1 MTDDTTQ
8 ETGAAQPGA
17 SQPGATQPDAPQPD
31 TAATLRADT
40 RAFLETHPPEA
51 VRTEADRLAH
61 LEARFDAGLAAVH
74 YPEGLGGRGLPR
86 HLQTQVD
93 DILTA
98 AGAPDNR
105 PTRNV
110 VNLGMAGPTI
120 LAAGTP
126 EQKQRFMRPLW
137 TGRHVWCQLFSE
149 PGAGSDLAGLATR
162 AVRDGDDWI
171 VTGQKVWTTLAHI
184 ADWAI
189 LVARTDP
196 SVPKHRGLTYFLLD
210 MKSPGVTVRPLRQIT
225 GEAEFNEVYLDEV
238 RIPDALRLGAEGD
251 GWRIA
256 TYTLSNERSG
266 TGTEPPRESGA
277 PGNLFRAWRDLPPQ
291 ERETG
296 LRDAVTAAW
305 IRSEAIRLTQRDV
318 GIRMAAG
325 DPPPE
330 ASALKLAKAENSKET
345 ASLLLQALGDRA
357 LEHDDGYAFT
367 RPLEMNFDVGGLPAT
382 TAYLR
387 SRANSLEGGTSEVL
401 RTVIGERILG
411 LPREPRTDIDVPFT
425 EVPR

>member
-1 MTDDTTQ
+1 MTDP
-8 ETGAAQPGA
+8 AQ
-17 SQPGATQPDAPQPD
+17 Q
-31 TAATLRADT
+31 LRADT
-40 RAFLETHPPEA
+40 EAFLAAHPPA
-51 VRTEADRLAH
+51 DIRTEADRLAH

-86 HLQTQVD
+86 HLQTIVD
-93 DILTA
+93 ERIDA
-98 AGAPDNR
+98 AGGPDNR
-105 PTRNV
+105 PTRGV

-120 LAAGTP
+120 LAGGTQ
-126 EQKQRFMRPLW
+126 EQKERFMRPLW

-149 PGAGSDLAGLATR
+149 PGAGSDLAGLATK
-162 AVRDGDDWI
+162 AVRDGDDWV
-171 VTGQKVWTTLAHI
+171 VTGQKVWTTRAHL

-196 SVPKHRGLTYFLLD
+196 SVPKHRGITYFLLD
-210 MKSPGVTVRPLRQIT
+210 MASPGVTVRPLRQIT

-238 RIPDALRLGAEGD
+238 RIPDSLRLGPEGA
-251 GWRIA
+251 GWKLA
-256 TYTLSNERSG
+256 TLTLSNERSG

-277 PGNLFRAWRDLPPQ
+277 PGNLFRAWRELPHE

-296 LRDAVTAAW
+296 LRDAVTRAW
-305 IRSEAIRLTQRDV
+305 VRSEAIRLTQRDV
-318 GIRMAAG
+318 GISMAAG

-367 RPLEMNFDVGGLPAT
+367 RPTEMNFDVGGLSPT
-382 TAYLR
+382 YAYLR

-401 RTVIGERILG
+401 RNVIGERILG
-411 LPREPRTDIDVPFT
+411 LPREPRTDVDVPFS

>member
-1 MTDDTTQ
+1 MTDP
-8 ETGAAQPGA
+8 AQ
-17 SQPGATQPDAPQPD
+17 Q
-31 TAATLRADT
+31 LRADT
-40 RAFLETHPPEA
+40 EAFLAAHPPA
-51 VRTEADRLAH
+51 DIRTEADRLAH

-86 HLQTQVD
+86 HLQPIVD
-93 DILTA
+93 ERISA
-98 AGAPDNR
+98 AGGPDNR

-120 LAAGTP
+120 LAGGTQ
-126 EQKQRFMRPLW
+126 EQKERFMRPLW

-149 PGAGSDLAGLATR
+149 PGAGSDLAGLATK
-162 AVRDGDDWI
+162 AVRDGDDWV
-171 VTGQKVWTTLAHI
+171 VTCQKVWTTLAHL

-196 SVPKHRGLTYFLLD
+196 SVPKHRGITYFLLD
-210 MKSPGVTVRPLRQIT
+210 MTSPGVTVRPLRQIT

-238 RIPDALRLGAEGD
+238 RIPDSLRLGPEGA
-251 GWRIA
+251 GWKLA
-256 TYTLSNERSG
+256 TLTLSNERSG

-277 PGNLFRAWRDLPPQ
+277 PGNLFRAWRELPQ
-291 ERETG
+291 EERETG
-296 LRDAVTAAW
+296 LRDAVTRAW

-318 GIRMAAG
+318 GVRMAAG

-367 RPLEMNFDVGGLPAT
+367 RPTEMNFDVGGLTPT
-382 TAYLR
+382 YAYLR

-401 RTVIGERILG
+401 RNVIGERILG
-411 LPREPRTDIDVPFT
+411 LPREPRTDVDVPFS

>member
-1 MTDDTTQ
+1 MTDP
-8 ETGAAQPGA
+8 AQ
-17 SQPGATQPDAPQPD
+17 Q
-31 TAATLRADT
+31 LRADT
-40 RAFLETHPPEA
+40 GAFLAAHPPA
-51 VRTEADRLAH
+51 DIRTEADRLAH

-86 HLQTQVD
+86 HLQTIVD
-93 DILTA
+93 ECISA
-98 AGAPDNR
+98 AGGPDNR
-105 PTRNV
+105 PTRGV

-120 LAAGTP
+120 LAGGTQ
-126 EQKQRFMRPLW
+126 EQKERFMRPLW

-149 PGAGSDLAGLATR
+149 PGAGSDLAGLATK
-162 AVRDGDDWI
+162 AVRDGDDWV
-171 VTGQKVWTTLAHI
+171 VTGQKVWTTLAHL

-196 SVPKHRGLTYFLLD
+196 SVPKHRGITYFLLD
-210 MKSPGVTVRPLRQIT
+210 MASPGVTVRPLRQIT
-225 GEAEFNEVYLDEV
+225 GEAEFNEVYLDSV
-238 RIPDALRLGAEGD
+238 RIPDSLRLGPEGT
-251 GWRIA
+251 GWKLA
-256 TYTLSNERSG
+256 TLTLSNERSG

-277 PGNLFRAWRDLPPQ
+277 PGNLFRAWRELPQ
-291 ERETG
+291 EERDTG
-296 LRDAVTAAW
+296 LRDAVTRAW
-305 IRSEAIRLTQRDV
+305 VRSEAIRLTQRDV

-367 RPLEMNFDVGGLPAT
+367 RPTEMNFDVGGLTPT
-382 TAYLR
+382 YAYLR

-401 RTVIGERILG
+401 RNVIGERILG
-411 LPREPRTDIDVPFT
+411 LPREPRTDVDVPFS

>member
-1 MTDDTTQ
+1 MTDP
-8 ETGAAQPGA
+8 AQ
-17 SQPGATQPDAPQPD
+17 Q
-31 TAATLRADT
+31 LRADT
-40 RAFLETHPPEA
+40 EAFLAAHPPA
-51 VRTEADRLAH
+51 DIRTEADRLAH

-86 HLQTQVD
+86 HLQPIVD
-93 DILTA
+93 ERISTA
-98 AGAPDNR
+98 GGPDNR

-120 LAAGTP
+120 LAGGTQ
-126 EQKQRFMRPLW
+126 EQKERFMRPLW

-149 PGAGSDLAGLATR
+149 PGAGSDLAGLATK
-162 AVRDGDDWI
+162 AVRDGDDWV
-171 VTGQKVWTTLAHI
+171 VTGQKVWTTLAHL

-196 SVPKHRGLTYFLLD
+196 SVPKHRGITYFLLD
-210 MKSPGVTVRPLRQIT
+210 MASPGVTVRPLRQIT
-225 GEAEFNEVYLDEV
+225 GEAEFNEVYLDSV
-238 RIPDALRLGAEGD
+238 RIPDSLRLGPEGT
-251 GWRIA
+251 GWKLA
-256 TYTLSNERSG
+256 TLTLSNERSG

-277 PGNLFRAWRDLPPQ
+277 PGNLFRAWRELPQ
-291 ERETG
+291 EERDTG
-296 LRDAVTAAW
+296 LRDAVTRAW
-305 IRSEAIRLTQRDV
+305 VRSEAIRLTQRDV

-367 RPLEMNFDVGGLPAT
+367 RPTEMNFDVGGLTPT
-382 TAYLR
+382 YAYLR

-401 RTVIGERILG
+401 RNVIGERILG
-411 LPREPRTDIDVPFT
+411 LPREPRTDVDVPFS

>member
-1 MTDDTTQ
+1 MTDDAARLLTDTQ
-8 ETGAAQPGA
+8 
-17 SQPGATQPDAPQPD
+17 
-31 TAATLRADT
+31 
-40 RAFLETHPPEA
+40 AFLEAHSPSSITSED
-51 VRTEADRLAH
+51 DRLAH

-86 HLQTQVD
+86 HLQSVVD
-93 DILTA
+93 DGLTA
-98 AGAPDNR
+98 LGAPDNR

-120 LAAGTP
+120 LAAGTD

-149 PGAGSDLAGLATR
+149 PGAGSDLAGLATK

-171 VTGQKVWTTLAHI
+171 VTGQKVWTTLAHL
-184 ADWAI
+184 ADYAI

-196 SVPKHRGLTYFLLD
+196 SVPKHQGITYFLLD
-210 MKSPGVTVRPLRQIT
+210 MKAPGVTVRPLRQIT
-225 GEAEFNEVYLDEV
+225 GEAEFNEVFLDEV
-238 RIPDALRLGAEGD
+238 RIPDSLRLGPEGA
-251 GWRIA
+251 GWKLA
-256 TYTLSNERSG
+256 TVTLTNERSG
-266 TGTEPPRESGA
+266 TGTEPARESGA
-277 PGNLFRAWRDLPPQ
+277 PGNLFRAWRELPAA
-291 ERETG
+291 ERESG
-296 LRDAVTAAW
+296 LRDEVVAAW

-330 ASALKLAKAENSKET
+330 ASALKLAKAENSKRT
-345 ASLLLQALGDRA
+345 ASLLMQALGERA
-357 LEHDDGYAFT
+357 LEHADGYAFS
-367 RPLEMNFDVGGLPAT
+367 RPEEMNFDVGGLSPSYS
-382 TAYLR
+382 YLR
-387 SRANSLEGGTSEVL
+387 TRANSIEGGTSEVL

-411 LPREPRTDIDVPFT
+411 LPREPRNDIDVPFS